1 MTEALALAF
10 VQFKQDRFTSNKFT
24 TYLCTFFGE
33 PFQPNKIAAVEGLLQ
48 AAYSETLVVSAPGPR
63 GGAGYRLTPEGI
75 AHVAEVDLPSEKF
88 RRRDDLDDEKSL
100 EASANIGP
108 VFEQLLALLP
118 SNKRERGFVQSLA
131 AYWLNHGW
139 LSSKQVTTLAEIAA
153 KNGLY
158 VEGRHYVGAPLDEW
172 RQPYIDAALRRQAEE
187 EAQARAVRAARDE
200 ERRERER
207 AKAIVRDANQNVKV
221 RLNEMVQ
228 NGDLS
233 DLDTLVNEVFPGTSV
248 SAPAKASAFAGRG
261 SHSLRLC
268 IAALAFGRPPSQVW
282 ATDGSYRQLGS
293 DSEEW
298 QLLISHPAFIA
309 LGGLS

>member
-24 TYLCTFFGE
+24 TYLCTFLGE
-33 PFQPNKIAAVEGLLQ
+33 PFQPGKIAVVEGLLQ
-48 AAYSETLVVSAPGPR
+48 AAYSEILVVSAPGPR
-63 GGAGYRLTPEGI
+63 GGAGYRLTSEGI

-88 RRRDDLDDEKSL
+88 RRRDDLDDERSQ
-100 EASANIGP
+100 EASANVGP
-108 VFEQLLALLP
+108 VFEQLLELLP
-118 SNKRERGFVQSLA
+118 SNKRERGFVRSLA

-139 LSSKQVTTLAEIAA
+139 LSSKQVATLAEIAA

-158 VEGRHYVGAPLDEW
+158 VEGRHYVGTPLDEW

-207 AKAIVRDANQNVKV
+207 AKAIVREANQNVKV
-221 RLNEMVQ
+221 RLNEMAK

-233 DLDTLVNEVFPGTSV
+233 SLDTLVNEVFPGTSV
-248 SAPAKASAFAGRG
+248 SEPAKASAFAGRG

-298 QLLISHPAFIA
+298 RLLISHPVFLA